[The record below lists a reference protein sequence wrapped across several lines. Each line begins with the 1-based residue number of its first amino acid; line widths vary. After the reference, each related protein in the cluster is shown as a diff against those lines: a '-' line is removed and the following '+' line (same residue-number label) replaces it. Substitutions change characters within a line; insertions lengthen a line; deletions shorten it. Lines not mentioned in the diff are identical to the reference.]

1 MFCFLKML
9 VKKIET
15 SHFLRAIF
23 IFGCQILLFSCLYA
37 KTLYYYE
44 PPCLLN
50 ISITNERIYKLFFS
64 PENWDPYANFEYK
77 IIFVW
82 HLRAEIIVK
91 QNWVLKHINSLSYCH
106 IIIPTASKW
115 PLAALTDLL
124 TDTDQPW
131 QPPSVPEK
139 PYIAS
144 WKNCF

>member
-50 ISITNERIYKLFFS
+50 ISVTNERIYKLFFS
-64 PENWDPYANFEYK
+64 PEN
-77 IIFVW
+77 
-82 HLRAEIIVK
+82 
-91 QNWVLKHINSLSYCH
+91 
-106 IIIPTASKW
+106 
-115 PLAALTDLL
+115 
-124 TDTDQPW
+124 
-131 QPPSVPEK
+131 
-139 PYIAS
+139 
-144 WKNCF
+144 